1 MHHMMIVS
9 LFFLDV
15 LRNVG
20 SSPIISSSSS
30 LFGGS
35 SNQSPVGG
43 TPIQLS
49 NCSTQPP
56 TTSSSLQQNNS
67 QLQHTTYVD
76 QRGRS
81 TLIKPTTPA
90 RELPVQMYEFPY
102 RNIGSQQNCQFVI
115 ILFCIMLQCIIELL
129 VFSYA
134 SIVISNGSCYFFP
147 KSKMILRM
155 VSARCDILY

>member
-1 MHHMMIVS
+1 MNHMIIVF

-56 TTSSSLQQNNS
+56 TTSSSLQQSNS

-102 RNIGSQQNCQFVI
+102 MNIGSQQNCQLVI

-155 VSARCDILY
+155 VRKV

>member
-1 MHHMMIVS
+1 MHHVMTVS

-155 VSARCDILY
+155 VRKV